1 MRRGFRKRG
10 FTLVELLVV
19 ITIISILIAL
29 LLPAIQN
36 AREAARR
43 TRCVNKVK
51 QIGIA
56 MHNFHDRNRKL
67 PPSCHVT
74 RTEGVIDDLWGWS
87 WIADLLPDLEHQTLY
102 DTLDFTMNRPLLN
115 HPDPPPTSR
124 DVDPHEEAL
133 GTPLPEFMCPS
144 FRGGAFVDPRAKPLE
159 SITNYKAVAA
169 THLESLYLA
178 FPNRGRYECRYNVT
192 ARDPDGAIWPGS
204 TTRFTDFGDGT
215 SHTLLI
221 VESVEPRSSRW
232 GVGAETMV
240 VTLPPTIEFERI
252 SHYWAPI
259 GFTPGLYGD
268 ESTIPR
274 RYRTYLNWDYEQ
286 YPYPDERLGENFDA
300 RQFKYKS
307 KYGPSSHHPGVTNH
321 LFVDG
326 SVHTINNRIDVALY
340 MFLTTRDAGDPA
352 SAYNPEN

>member
-1 MRRGFRKRG
+1 MRTEHSKRG

-19 ITIISILIAL
+19 IGIISILVAL
-29 LLPAIQN
+29 LLPAIQR

-43 TRCVNKVK
+43 TRCVNKMR

-56 MHNFHDRNRKL
+56 MHNFHDRHKKL
-67 PPSCHVT
+67 PPSCHV
-74 RTEGVIDDLWGWS
+74 RRIEGVIADLWGWS

-102 DTLDFTMNRPLLN
+102 DTLDFTYNRPLLP
-115 HPDPPPTSR
+115 HPDPPPTT
-124 DVDPHEEAL
+124 VDPHEEAL
-133 GTPLPEFMCPS
+133 GTVIPEFICPS
-144 FRGGAFVDPRAKPLE
+144 FRGTPYVDPHAEPLE
-159 SITNYKAVAA
+159 AITNYKAVSA
-169 THLESLYLA
+169 THFESLYLA
-178 FPNRGRYECRYNVT
+178 FPERGRYECLYDPT
-192 ARDPDGAIWPGS
+192 AREPDGAIWPGS
-204 TTRFTDFGDGT
+204 VTRFRDIGDGT

-221 VESVEPRSSRW
+221 VETVEPRSARW
-232 GVGAETMV
+232 VLGAETMV

-252 SHYWAPI
+252 SHYWAPV

-286 YPYPDERLGENFDA
+286 YPYPDDRLGENYDDD
-300 RQFKYKS
+300 QFKYKS

-321 LFVDG
+321 VFVDG
-326 SVHTINNRIDVALY
+326 SVHTIDNRIDVALY

-352 SAYNPEN
+352 SAYNPED